1 MEILKIDSDD
11 NITVSIE
18 IMKQMNLLNIEKQKL
33 ADMEKQFK
41 SAMKDAMEKTNCKT
55 FENDFI
61 KATYIPETE
70 KTIADTDKMKDQG
83 IYDEFSKTSKV
94 SSSIRI
100 TYKNKVDVPT
110 NNMFEVENGKH

>member
-1 MEILKIDSDD
+1 MEIVRIDDKD
-11 NITVSIE
+11 NITVSVE

-33 ADMEKQFK
+33 SDMEKQFK
-41 SAMKDAMEKTNCKT
+41 AAIKDAMEKTNCKT

-110 NNMFEVENGKH
+110 NNTFEVDNGKH